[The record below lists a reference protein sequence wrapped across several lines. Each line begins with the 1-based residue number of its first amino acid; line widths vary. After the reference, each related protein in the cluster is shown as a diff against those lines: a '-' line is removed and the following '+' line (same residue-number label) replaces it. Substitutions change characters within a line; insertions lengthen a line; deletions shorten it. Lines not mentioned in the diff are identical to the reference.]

1 MIKELIKIANELDS
15 RGLVKEADLL
25 DSFVKL
31 STELDSPEGLG
42 ELVDLDEYRRKA
54 KNKDPSK
61 ERLSSKEYK
70 EYLGE
75 NWEELQRAIDDL
87 KKNPPED
94 MDFHL
99 VVFEDGATYSTEASI
114 VSVDPFQME
123 RIEEGE
129 KIYNVVPPDHLVPDA
144 KWKDIWDII
153 KSEDL

>member
-1 MIKELIKIANELDS
+1 MLKELIKIANELDS
-15 RGLVKEADLL
+15 RGLIKEADLL

-31 STELDSPEGLG
+31 STELDSPEGFG

-54 KNKDPSK
+54 KKKDPSK

-99 VVFEDGATYSTEASI
+99 VVLDDEETYSGEASVVK
-114 VSVDPFQME
+114 VSPEQME
-123 RIEEGE
+123 EIEEGR
-129 KIYNVVPPDHLVPDA
+129 KVYNVVPPDHQEPSA
-144 KWKDIWDII
+144 RWQDIWSLINPKDV
-153 KSEDL
+153 